1 VHGGKAQ
8 ILYARGLVVDD
19 HGDDRTSGRRRAPP
33 DACMHAPL
41 VWWRVDNN
49 KARDDGGGPR
59 SIGQTATCREMEQAG
74 LTKKVMDGWRGS
86 S

>member
-1 VHGGKAQ
+1 MEMTV
-8 ILYARGLVVDD
+8 R
-19 HGDDRTSGRRRAPP
+19 RGRRRAPP

-59 SIGQTATCREMEQAG
+59 SIGATATCREMEQAG
-74 LTKKVMDGWRGS
+74 LTKKATDGWRG
-86 S
+86 